1 MTSNRMAMA
10 AAATVGI
17 LVGAALVSSQAI
29 SADVAPG
36 TLAFLRYGVGIVVL
50 LLPIAVFQFHRVRFT
65 GKDAAAI
72 ALLGIFQFAVLMLLL
87 NQALT
92 RLSAT
97 ICALVF
103 STMPLW
109 TVCLA
114 LLTRR
119 EAFAAD
125 KLLGVGLAVGG
136 VVYLLNASAMQGA
149 AHGHVL
155 AGLAALAGATLT
167 GAVTSLLY
175 APYLRR
181 YAALPTCALAMGA
194 AVVFLSVFC
203 LVTAQP
209 LIPALTAFQW
219 GHVIF
224 IGLSSGVGYFCW
236 LWALGRMDASRVVA
250 FQALG
255 PVTAALI
262 EGLMARRWPPLPLVA
277 SLAMV
282 AGGLVLAMWRGR
294 R

>member
-109 TVCLA
+109 TC
-114 LLTRR
+114 
-119 EAFAAD
+119 
-125 KLLGVGLAVGG
+125 
-136 VVYLLNASAMQGA
+136 
-149 AHGHVL
+149 
-155 AGLAALAGATLT
+155 
-167 GAVTSLLY
+167 LLY
-175 APYLRR
+175 TSPSPRDR
-181 YAALPTCALAMGA
+181 QKSRMP
-194 AVVFLSVFC
+194 
-203 LVTAQP
+203 
-209 LIPALTAFQW
+209 
-219 GHVIF
+219 
-224 IGLSSGVGYFCW
+224 SS
-236 LWALGRMDASRVVA
+236 A
-250 FQALG
+250 
-255 PVTAALI
+255 
-262 EGLMARRWPPLPLVA
+262 
-277 SLAMV
+277 
-282 AGGLVLAMWRGR
+282 
-294 R
+294 

>member
-1 MTSNRMAMA
+1 M
-10 AAATVGI
+10 
-17 LVGAALVSSQAI
+17 
-29 SADVAPG
+29 
-36 TLAFLRYGVGIVVL
+36 
-50 LLPIAVFQFHRVRFT
+50 
-65 GKDAAAI
+65 
-72 ALLGIFQFAVLMLLL
+72 
-87 NQALT
+87 
-92 RLSAT
+92 
-97 ICALVF
+97 
-103 STMPLW
+103 
-109 TVCLA
+109 
-114 LLTRR
+114 
-119 EAFAAD
+119 
-125 KLLGVGLAVGG
+125 
-136 VVYLLNASAMQGA
+136 
-149 AHGHVL
+149 L